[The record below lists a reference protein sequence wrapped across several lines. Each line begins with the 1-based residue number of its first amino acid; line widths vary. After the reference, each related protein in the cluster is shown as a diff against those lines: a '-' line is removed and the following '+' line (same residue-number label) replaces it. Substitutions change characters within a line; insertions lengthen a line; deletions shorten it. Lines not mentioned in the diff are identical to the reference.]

1 MMMPIRRFGA
11 VLALVVTGCASGRS
25 VVPLSDVTSPPAREV
40 YYVTTTG
47 GEQLDFVTFKS
58 DGATVTGTVREVQQR
73 LVGHGDD
80 ERVESR
86 SQYRD
91 LSLPLRD
98 IARIEVDKSG
108 SNSLVLIAA
117 GAVAL
122 GGAFLL
128 LGGDDPASE
137 DGGGGKPPPDLP

>member
-1 MMMPIRRFGA
+1 MIMKIRRFGA
-11 VLALVVTGCASGRS
+11 LLALLVTGCASGRS
-25 VVPLSDVTSPPAREV
+25 MVPLGEVTSPPDRDV

-47 GEQLDFVTFKS
+47 GEEFDFVTFKS
-58 DGATVTGTVREVQQR
+58 DGSNVTGTVREVQQR
-73 LVGHGDD
+73 LVGHGKD

-98 IARIEVDKSG
+98 IARIEVDKSS

-117 GAVAL
+117 GAVAI
-122 GGAFLL
+122 GGALL
-128 LGGDDPASE
+128 LFDGNDPAPE